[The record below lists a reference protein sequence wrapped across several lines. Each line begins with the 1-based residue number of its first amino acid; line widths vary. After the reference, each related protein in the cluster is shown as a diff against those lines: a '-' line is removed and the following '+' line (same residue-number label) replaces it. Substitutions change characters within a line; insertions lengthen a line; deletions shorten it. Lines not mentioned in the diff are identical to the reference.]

1 MSDEVERS
9 SLAWMEKKQNRLTRP
24 RARREGPSRRPLAP
38 RSLSIRL
45 PRLSKPREGERLP
58 AHLDS
63 CIAFKVTK
71 KIFITCISPIQSSD
85 LSK

>member
-9 SLAWMEKKQNRLTRP
+9 SLAWMEKKQKRKTRP
-24 RARREGPSRRPLAP
+24 RARRESALAC
-38 RSLSIRL
+38 SLSIRL

-71 KIFITCISPIQSSD
+71 KIFITCISPIPSSG

>member
-9 SLAWMEKKQNRLTRP
+9 SLAWMENRNEP
-24 RARREGPSRRPLAP
+24 SVGRARCKAHLAL

>member
-1 MSDEVERS
+1 VSDEVERS
-9 SLAWMEKKQNRLTRP
+9 SLAWMEKKQKRKTRP
-24 RARREGPSRRPLAP
+24 RARREGALA

-71 KIFITCISPIQSSD
+71 KIFITQHVARFPSGD

>member
-1 MSDEVERS
+1 VSDEVERS

-24 RARREGPSRRPLAP
+24 RARREGALAC
-38 RSLSIRL
+38 SLSIRL

-71 KIFITCISPIQSSD
+71 KIFITCISPIPSGG

>member
-9 SLAWMEKKQNRLTRP
+9 SLAWMETEQIDP
-24 RARREGPSRRPLAP
+24 SAGPSRRPLAP

>member
-24 RARREGPSRRPLAP
+24 RARREGALA

-71 KIFITCISPIQSSD
+71 KIFITCTSPIPSSG

>member
-9 SLAWMEKKQNRLTRP
+9 SLAWMEDRTETNRP
-24 RARREGPSRRPLAP
+24 SDGPVARRISL

-71 KIFITCISPIQSSD
+71 KIFITCISSTQSIEMSQ
-85 LSK
+85 

>member
-9 SLAWMEKKQNRLTRP
+9 SLAWMEKKQKRKTRP
-24 RARREGPSRRPLAP
+24 RARREGALAP

-45 PRLSKPREGERLP
+45 PRLSKPREGARLP

-71 KIFITCISPIQSSD
+71 KIFITCISPIPSSG

>member
-24 RARREGPSRRPLAP
+24 RARREGALAC
-38 RSLSIRL
+38 SLSIRL

-71 KIFITCISPIQSSD
+71 KIFITCISPIPSGG

>member
-9 SLAWMEKKQNRLTRP
+9 SLAWMENRTERKP
-24 RARREGPSRRPLAP
+24 SVGRARCEAHLAL